1 MKAISVGEV
10 LWDVIGTE
18 EHLGGA
24 PFNFAVHLQR
34 IGHSV
39 FFVSAVGED
48 DRGGRVLQRMREL
61 GLSPQYVTRSRQYPT
76 GIARVTVDDQ
86 GQPQFVIEHPAAYDF
101 PALSREQVAELA
113 GNQPDLLY
121 FGTLFQMSLQARDL
135 TSLLL
140 ESLPRTRRFYD
151 VNLRA
156 SSYRPALVQDLLRR
170 ANIVKL
176 NDDEVGLIATM
187 LGWGGCSSEQFCRNG
202 ASEFGWDAAC
212 VTRGAQG
219 SVMLIGD
226 DYVSSRGFPV
236 EVHDTIGAGDAFSAA
251 FAHGLV
257 SGWAPGKIGDF
268 ANRVGALVASRP
280 GAIPSW
286 TIEEATS
293 LKR

>member
-18 EHLGGA
+18 QHLGGA
-24 PFNFAVHLQR
+24 PFNFAVHLQS

-39 FFVSAVGED
+39 WFVSAVGED
-48 DRGGRVLQRMREL
+48 DRGRRILQRMREL
-61 GLSPQYVTRSRQYPT
+61 GLRSQYVTANRQYPT
-76 GIARVTVDDQ
+76 GVARVTVDQ
-86 GQPQFVIEHPAAYDF
+86 GQPRFVIEHPAAYDF

-113 GNQPDLLY
+113 GIEPDLLY
-121 FGTLFQMSLQARDL
+121 FGTLFQMSHQARDL

-140 ESLPRTRRFYD
+140 GSLPKCRRFYD

-156 SSYRPALVQDLLRR
+156 SSYQPGLVQDLLGR
-170 ANIVKL
+170 ADIVKV

-187 LGWGGCSSEQFCRNG
+187 LGWDGCSPEQFCRKG
-202 ASEFGWDAAC
+202 TGEFGWNAVC

-226 DYVSSRGFPV
+226 DYVCSRGFPV
-236 EVHDTIGAGDAFSAA
+236 KVQDTIGAGDAFSAA
-251 FAHGLV
+251 FAHGLE
-257 SGWAPGKIGDF
+257 SGWPPEKIGDF
-268 ANRVGALVASRP
+268 ANRVGALVASRA

-286 TIEEATS
+286 TIDEAM
-293 LKR
+293 LLER